1 MNSLLHDSSVPPL
14 PPAFLSS
21 SLMHPVDAELI
32 MTAARALHSASAS
45 IRDSHHSKP
54 RRMLRDAFKALPSP
68 KHAAPIPGTHFGDIA
83 PCPTDVLSPIQRLP
97 TEILTDIFLHLHHD
111 RPQLPFVHKVAEAP
125 RLLTY
130 VCRRWR
136 DIVDA
141 LPSLWSSFSVNL
153 DANHASRVTAL
164 SVFLR
169 NSRGTL
175 LTFDCIM
182 HDISDY
188 GERILQLL
196 FHEKHRWESVRI
208 LGKGQNLSRFAPIG
222 GRLPMLRYL
231 KLIVIGQPD
240 RFVCGAYEL
249 APRLDNVF
257 IQGVRPVAHSLR
269 LPWAQLTSYFAE
281 EDRLEDHLS
290 VLRRT
295 PKVQHCHLRVR
306 HPSSAG
312 DTMMGAPIKRLE
324 MRCLSKLVVNNANIL
339 DHLVLPAL
347 EDITIHQSPQS
358 IPTESLAA
366 LLCHSGCSLRALSL
380 RLFPSTFSSAG
391 LLPVFR
397 FPAAQTVVTL
407 DLLLLVYPFDLIAGL
422 AGGEHGLLPKLQEL
436 VVKIPSYPFHAPRK
450 FDKGCL
456 EVVARLMRRSALRR
470 VYLEVYVAREVEIP
484 KAMAPWVT
492 QKQRTVVVKWEA
504 RR

>member
-1 MNSLLHDSSVPPL
+1 
-14 PPAFLSS
+14 
-21 SLMHPVDAELI
+21 MHSVDAELI
-32 MTAARALHSASAS
+32 MTTARALHSASAS

-68 KHAAPIPGTHFGDIA
+68 KHAAPTHFGDIT
-83 PCPTDVLSPIQRLP
+83 PCPTDVLSPIQQLP
-97 TEILTDIFLHLHHD
+97 TEILTDIFLHLQYD
-111 RPQLPFVHKVAEAP
+111 RPQLPFVHNVAEAP
-125 RLLTY
+125 RLLTH

-136 DIVDA
+136 GIADA
-141 LPSLWSSFSVNL
+141 LPSLWSGFSIDL
-153 DANHASRVTAL
+153 DANHPGRISAL
-164 SVFLR
+164 AAFLR
-169 NSRGTL
+169 NSRGSP

-188 GERILQLL
+188 GDTILQLL

-231 KLIVIGQPD
+231 KLIVIGQPE

-249 APRLDNVF
+249 APKLDNVF

-290 VLRRT
+290 VLHRT
-295 PKVQHCHLRVR
+295 PRVQHCHLRVR

-312 DTMMGAPIKRLE
+312 DMIPIKRLE
-324 MRCLSKLVVNNANIL
+324 MRYLSKLVVNNANLL

-358 IPTESLAA
+358 IPTGSLAA
-366 LLCHSGCSLRALSL
+366 LLCHSRCSLKALSL
-380 RLFPSTFSSAG
+380 RLFPSSFSSAG

-397 FPAAQTVVTL
+397 LPAAQTILTL

-422 AGGEHGLLPKLQEL
+422 AGEHVLLPRLQEL

-450 FDKGCL
+450 FDKACL
-456 EVVARLMRRSALRR
+456 EVVTKLMRRPGLRR
-470 VYLEVYVAREVEIP
+470 VHLEVYVAREVEIP
-484 KAMAPWVT
+484 RAIAPWVT
-492 QKQRTVVVKWEA
+492 QKKRTIVVNWEA

>member
-1 MNSLLHDSSVPPL
+1 
-14 PPAFLSS
+14 
-21 SLMHPVDAELI
+21 MHPVDAELI
-32 MTAARALHSASAS
+32 MTTARALHSASAS

-54 RRMLRDAFKALPSP
+54 RRMHFKVLPSP
-68 KHAAPIPGTHFGDIA
+68 KHAAPSPGTHFGDII
-83 PCPTDVLSPIQRLP
+83 PCPTDVLSPIQQLP
-97 TEILTDIFLHLHHD
+97 TEILTDIFLHLQND
-111 RPQLPFVHKVAEAP
+111 RLQLPFVQNVAEAP
-125 RLLTY
+125 RLLTH

-136 DIVDA
+136 GIADA
-141 LPSLWSSFSVNL
+141 LPSLWSGFSVNF
-153 DANHASRVTAL
+153 DADHAGRISAL
-164 SVFLR
+164 AAFLR
-169 NSRGTL
+169 NSRGTP

-182 HDISDY
+182 HDITDY
-188 GERILQLL
+188 GDRLLQLL

-249 APRLDNVF
+249 APKLDNVF
-257 IQGVRPVAHSLR
+257 IQGVRPVAHTLR

-290 VLRRT
+290 VLHRT
-295 PKVQHCHLRVR
+295 PRVQYCHLNVR
-306 HPSSAG
+306 HPTSAG
-312 DTMMGAPIKRLE
+312 DMIPIKRLE
-324 MRCLSKLVVNNANIL
+324 MRHLSKLIVNNANLL

-358 IPTESLAA
+358 SPTESLGA
-366 LLCHSGCSLRALSL
+366 LLCHSRCSLKALSL
-380 RLFPSTFSSAG
+380 RLFPSSFACAG
-391 LLPVFR
+391 LLPVFQL
-397 FPAAQTVVTL
+397 PAVRTLMTL
-407 DLLLLVYPFDLIAGL
+407 DLYLLVYPFDLIAGL
-422 AGGEHGLLPKLQEL
+422 AGEHTMLPRLQEL
-436 VVKIPSYPFHAPRK
+436 VVKIPPYPFHAPRK

-456 EVVARLMRRSALRR
+456 EVLMRLMRRPALRR

-484 KAMAPWVT
+484 RAIAPWVT
-492 QKQRTVVVKWEA
+492 QGKRTVVVNWEA

>member
-1 MNSLLHDSSVPPL
+1 
-14 PPAFLSS
+14 
-21 SLMHPVDAELI
+21 MHPVDAELI
-32 MTAARALHSASAS
+32 MTTARALHSASAS

-54 RRMLRDAFKALPSP
+54 RRMLRDAFKVLPSP
-68 KHAAPIPGTHFGDIA
+68 KHAAPSHFGDIT
-83 PCPTDVLSPIQRLP
+83 PCPTDVLSPIQQLP
-97 TEILTDIFLHLHHD
+97 TEILTDIFLHLQND
-111 RPQLPFVHKVAEAP
+111 RLQLPFVQNVAEAP
-125 RLLTY
+125 WLLTH

-136 DIVDA
+136 GIADA
-141 LPSLWSSFSVNL
+141 LPSLWSGFSVNF
-153 DANHASRVTAL
+153 DANHPGRISAL
-164 SVFLR
+164 AAFLR
-169 NSRGTL
+169 NSRGIP

-188 GERILQLL
+188 GDRLLQLL

-249 APRLDNVF
+249 APKLDNVF
-257 IQGVRPVAHSLR
+257 IQGVRPVAHTLR

-290 VLRRT
+290 VLHRT
-295 PKVQHCHLRVR
+295 PRVQYCHLNVR
-306 HPSSAG
+306 HPSAAG
-312 DTMMGAPIKRLE
+312 DMIPIKRLE
-324 MRCLSKLVVNNANIL
+324 MRHLSKLIVNNANLL

-358 IPTESLAA
+358 SPTESLGA
-366 LLCHSGCSLRALSL
+366 LLCHSRCSLKALSL
-380 RLFPSTFSSAG
+380 RLFPSSFSSAG
-391 LLPVFR
+391 LLPVFQL
-397 FPAAQTVVTL
+397 PAVRTLMTL
-407 DLLLLVYPFDLIAGL
+407 DLYLLVYPFDLIAGL
-422 AGGEHGLLPKLQEL
+422 AGEHMLLPRLQEL
-436 VVKIPSYPFHAPRK
+436 VVKIPPYPFHAPRK

-456 EVVARLMRRSALRR
+456 EVLMKLMRRPALRR

-484 KAMAPWVT
+484 RAIAPWVT
-492 QKQRTVVVKWEA
+492 QGKRTVVVNWEA